1 MLISETGRFSSG
13 SSAEGIQFIRKTM
26 PKYMQLELK
35 KINRRIEKAKR
46 RLKNP
51 KYTESESE
59 IIDRLTLRKLELIGE
74 K

>member
-1 MLISETGRFSSG
+1 MINEELLIKVNKSPRVIYQSMS
-13 SSAEGIQFIRKTM
+13 
-26 PKYMQLELK
+26 KYMQLELK

-59 IIDRLTLRKLELIGE
+59 VIDRLTLKKLEILGQ
-74 K
+74 